1 MPRPLGWTAYV
12 AAALALI
19 DGGYMITDA
28 IHRFALG
35 DFIRIGGQLGPWTA
49 VVSDVGIDPSAMG
62 PGFLLVGA
70 AQIMAAGLLLLRPRW
85 GYLFV
90 LAMAVATL
98 WYLIFGTLSSLPQIG
113 MMWKLRRDLRSHQ

>member
-35 DFIRIGGQLGPWTA
+35 DFIRIGGQLGPWAA
-49 VVSDVGIDPSAMG
+49 VVSDVGVDPSPIG
-62 PGFLLVGA
+62 PGFLLGGA
-70 AQIMAAGLLLLRPRW
+70 APIKAAGVLFPPPPLGHPFFPPVGGAALL
-85 GYLFV
+85 GF
-90 LAMAVATL
+90 
-98 WYLIFGTLSSLPQIG
+98 IF
-113 MMWKLRRDLRSHQ
+113 

>member
-70 AQIMAAGLLLLRPRW
+70 AQIMAAGVLLLPPRW

-90 LAMAVATL
+90 PATAGATL
-98 WYLIFGTLSSLPQIG
+98 GGLSFGALLSLPQIG
-113 MMWKLRRDLRSHQ
+113 MVWDLSRGPR

>member
-49 VVSDVGIDPSAMG
+49 VGSGAGIDPSPMG

-70 AQIMAAGLLLLRPRW
+70 AQIMAAGVALLRPRW
-85 GYLFV
+85 GPLFV
-90 LAMAVATL
+90 LRMGGATFWHVVFL
-98 WYLIFGTLSSLPQIG
+98 APL
-113 MMWKLRRDLRSHQ
+113 LRPPN

>member
-49 VVSDVGIDPSAMG
+49 VVSAVGIDPSAMG
-62 PGFLLVGA
+62 AVFLLVGA
-70 AQIMAAGLLLLRPRW
+70 AQIMAAGVLLLPPPL

-90 LAMAVATL
+90 LALAVAAL
-98 WYLIFGTLSSLPQIG
+98 WDLIFWSPSSPAPIG
-113 MMWKLRRDLRSHQ
+113 MI